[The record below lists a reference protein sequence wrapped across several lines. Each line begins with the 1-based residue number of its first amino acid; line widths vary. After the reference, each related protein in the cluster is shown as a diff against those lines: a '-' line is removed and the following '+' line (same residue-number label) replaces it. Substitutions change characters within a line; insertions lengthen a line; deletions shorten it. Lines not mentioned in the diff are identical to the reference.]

1 MADVGAIIAACAA
14 AAALVGAGL
23 AASQARSAR
32 RSASAAE
39 EQVTAARAQ
48 ASAAGREP
56 HAAEEGARIA
66 RAQLQLTRQY
76 RQQDAEKELE
86 AGKPRLEPMNDRP
99 SPGAFNLRT
108 TEPLE
113 FSAWLVNRGP
123 GSAAVDQVRLDI
135 GDGGILSGA
144 PRAAGGA
151 EPVREMVVGEADELN
166 LYVASSPELTGLIN
180 DPKRTLQLEVR
191 FCAAGHPEPKWWMS
205 LTLEPKLG
213 ESGRRQ
219 WIATSVNVRRDP

>member
-1 MADVGAIIAACAA
+1 M
-14 AAALVGAGL
+14 
-23 AASQARSAR
+23 
-32 RSASAAE
+32 
-39 EQVTAARAQ
+39 
-48 ASAAGREP
+48 
-56 HAAEEGARIA
+56 
-66 RAQLQLTRQY
+66 
-76 RQQDAEKELE
+76 
-86 AGKPRLEPMNDRP
+86 
-99 SPGAFNLRT
+99 
-108 TEPLE
+108 
-113 FSAWLVNRGP
+113 
-123 GSAAVDQVRLDI
+123 RLDI
-135 GDGGILSGA
+135 GDGGILSGD

-151 EPVREMVVGEADELN
+151 EPVGEIVVGEADELN